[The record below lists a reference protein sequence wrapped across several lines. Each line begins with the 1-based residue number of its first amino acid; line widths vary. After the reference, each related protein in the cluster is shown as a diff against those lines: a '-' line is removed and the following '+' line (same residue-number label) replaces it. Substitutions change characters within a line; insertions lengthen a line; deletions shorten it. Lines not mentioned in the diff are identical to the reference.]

1 MVSIIGIITPVM
13 RKKHQGT
20 LQAILS
26 RPSRSDIKWA
36 DIESL
41 LVALGAEIQER
52 KGSRVAIV
60 LNDIVAIFHRP
71 HPRKEADK
79 GSVASMRRFLKEAGI
94 TA

>member
-1 MVSIIGIITPVM
+1 MVSIIGIIAPVM

>member
-1 MVSIIGIITPVM
+1 MVSIIDIITPVM

>member
-71 HPRKEADK
+71 HLRKEADK